1 MINLSPLSL
10 RADILPAAP
19 LGATGSKP
27 LPPSEKKKDWKDN
40 ESELIYSLPSSSSST
55 DPNLLSVTLS
65 SFPEETSVKARVE
78 ALLDTGRY
86 V

>member
-27 LPPSEKKKDWKDN
+27 SEKKKDWKDN
-40 ESELIYSLPSSSSST
+40 KSELIYSLPSSSSST